1 MSKGYTIGRI
11 LLTILLSFFMAAFIL
26 TSSVAPFLSNS
37 GIYTDIIREE
47 KLADKV
53 YTSIEDD
60 FKKQYNTTAIPAEVY
75 MDAISTEWIEDEM
88 CRRIGIYLDDINGI
102 EADYAINYKE
112 LEESITSFFHEYA
125 ESINYTL
132 DEAFDKKLSET
143 ITNATSTI
151 NNRMDAFYMKTI
163 SRNNAVQTVAKYL
176 SPIKWL
182 LFAAIIIISF
192 VFVFLERTRNARRL
206 YWIGTGF
213 FCGSA
218 LTAIPCV
225 YLLCTGAV
233 SSFAVKDPT
242 TYTAVTTLLNN
253 GIWSVIARSIVYGV
267 VGIIAITICVVMS
280 RKPEKLEEKSKE

>member
-11 LLTILLSFFMAAFIL
+11 LLTILLSFFMSAFIL
-26 TSSVAPFLSNS
+26 TSSADPFLNNS

-53 YTSIEDD
+53 YNSIEND
-60 FKKQYNTTAIPAEVY
+60 FGNQYNTTAIPAEVY

-102 EADYAINYKE
+102 ETDYVTNNME

-125 ESINYTL
+125 ESIDYTP

-143 ITNATSTI
+143 IINATSTI
-151 NNRMDAFYMKTI
+151 SNRMDAFYMKTI
-163 SRNNAVQTVAKYL
+163 SKNSAVQTAAKYL
-176 SPIKWL
+176 SPLKWL
-182 LFAAIIIISF
+182 LFTAVIIMSF
-192 VFVFLERTRNARRL
+192 ILAFLERTRNARRL

-225 YLLCTGAV
+225 YLLCTDAI
-233 SSFAVKDPT
+233 SSFAIKEQT
-242 TYTAVTTLLNN
+242 TYTAITTLLNN
-253 GIWSVIARSIVYGV
+253 ATWSILARCIVYGA
-267 VGIIAITICVVMS
+267 VGITAIAIYIVMS
-280 RKPEKLEEKSKE
+280 RKLEKSEEKSK